1 MGNSKGRHFPALSA
15 LLAAVALVALTATGA
30 RADSCEELGV
40 LKTKREAVL
49 QSINTMVAANKG
61 KQLDAETFCA
71 HARPIVA
78 VDNAFLASLTKNKD
92 WCQIP
97 DEVINQFKLI
107 QAKDNN
113 MASKSCTVAAQMKK
127 AKEQAEAG
135 GGAGMASSAPKLPAG
150 PL

>member
-1 MGNSKGRHFPALSA
+1 MGKMKGRLTPALSA
-15 LLAAVALVALTATGA
+15 LIAAAALAALSATGA
-30 RADSCEELGV
+30 RADSCDELGP

-49 QSINTMVAANKG
+49 EDINKMVASNKG

-71 HARPIVA
+71 RSRPIIA
-78 VDNAFLASLTKNKD
+78 ADNAFLASLTKNKD

-97 DEVINQFKLI
+97 DEVIAQFKMI
-107 QAKDNN
+107 QGKDTQ
-113 MASKSCTVAAQMKK
+113 MTSRACTVAAQMKK

-135 GGAGMASSAPKLPAG
+135 GGLGGPQAPKLPAG

>member
-1 MGNSKGRHFPALSA
+1 MGKSKVRRLPALGA
-15 LLAAVALVALTATGA
+15 LLAATALIALTAAGA
-30 RADSCEELGV
+30 RADSCEEIGV
-40 LKTKREAVL
+40 LKQKREAVL
-49 QSINTMVAANKG
+49 QSINTMVTANKG
-61 KQLDAETFCA
+61 KQLDAETFCE

-78 VDNAFLASLTKNKD
+78 VDNAFLASLNKNKD

-97 DEVINQFKLI
+97 DEVIAQFKEI

-113 MASKSCTVAAQMKK
+113 MAFKSCTVAAQMKK

-135 GGAGMASSAPKLPAG
+135 GGIGSSAPKLPAG